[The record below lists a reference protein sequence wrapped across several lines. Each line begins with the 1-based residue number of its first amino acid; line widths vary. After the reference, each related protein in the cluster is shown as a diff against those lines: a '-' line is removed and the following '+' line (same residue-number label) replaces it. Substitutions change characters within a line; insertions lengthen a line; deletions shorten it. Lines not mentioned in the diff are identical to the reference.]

1 LAKNQSAIFSLLF
14 PFGRFTQSIWNATDC
29 LGKVSPLRKAEL
41 LDNIFRFAHFEADRV
56 RYQLWSETRPIK
68 LERIPLELL
77 FLLLENRGKLVART
91 QIVDKLWGDD
101 LFLDTERSI
110 NTAIRKVRKALEDDT
125 RHPRFIETVIGR
137 GYRFIAPLGS
147 ENEIQNPRNE
157 TFSAATPAAIQIGTQ
172 GADILLRSFSVE
184 TTGGST
190 VLTCDV
196 VVSKIPLGRIRL
208 LELDL
213 PNNMTLPLELHDRL
227 LLKLHGMRATLAP
240 QAAQVLHAFSLSVL
254 QRGSRTR
261 VTDSFHLSGESHGK
275 HSLQFATEELNRT
288 GDSGAVKPDQLPFN
302 ADAMP
307 TAV

>member
-1 LAKNQSAIFSLLF
+1 
-14 PFGRFTQSIWNATDC
+14 
-29 LGKVSPLRKAEL
+29 

-125 RHPRFIETVIGR
+125 RHPRFIERVIGR

-157 TFSAATPAAIQIGTQ
+157 AFSAATPAAIQIGTQ
-172 GADILLRSFSVE
+172 GADIVLRSFSIE

-213 PNNMTLPLELHDRL
+213 PNDRTLPLELHDRL

-240 QAAQVLHAFSLSVL
+240 QAAQVLHAFSLLVL
-254 QRGSRTR
+254 QSGSRTR

-275 HSLQFATEELNRT
+275 HSLRFATEELNRT

-307 TAV
+307 TVL

>member
-1 LAKNQSAIFSLLF
+1 LASVCLCEKQVWDFKSVV
-14 PFGRFTQSIWNATDC
+14 FGPDSRSRYGT
-29 LGKVSPLRKAEL
+29 PLSTWGRTHCPERAQL
-41 LDNIFRFAHFEADRV
+41 LDNIFRFARFEADRA

-77 FLLLENRGKLVART
+77 FLLLENRGKLVARA
-91 QIVDKLWGDD
+91 QIVARLWGDD
-101 LFLDTERSI
+101 VFLDTERSI
-110 NTAIRKVRKALEDDT
+110 NTAIRKIRKALDDDP

-157 TFSAATPAAIQIGTQ
+157 TFSAATPAAIEIGAQ
-172 GADILLRSFSVE
+172 GADILLRSFSIE

-196 VVSKIPLGRIRL
+196 VVSNIPLGRIRL

-213 PNNMTLPLELHDRL
+213 PDNVTLPLKLHDRL
-227 LLKLHGMRATLAP
+227 LLRLQGMRTTLAP
-240 QAAQVLHAFSLSVL
+240 QAAQVLHAFCLSVL
-254 QRGSRTR
+254 QSGSRTR

-275 HSLQFATEELNRT
+275 QSLRLATEELNRT
-288 GDSGAVKPDQLPFN
+288 GNSGAV
-302 ADAMP
+302 
-307 TAV
+307 